1 MLAHAAL
8 ERLGKG
14 ILVDIRDCRFDGEG
28 RFRICDYPTN
38 FKVEKAKSEE
48 YAAKTAAN
56 VERMAQLQDKLYAEG
71 REGLVILVQAMDA
84 AGKDSTIKRVM
95 SGVNPQGVDV
105 YSFKQPSH
113 EELAH
118 DYLWRAVR
126 HLPERGKIALFN
138 RSYYE
143 DVLVVRVHQ
152 MQQGYKMPKRCT
164 SMDDD
169 DFFGKR
175 YRQIR
180 DFEEYL
186 WENGYRV
193 LKIFLN
199 VGRDEQRKRFLER
212 IDNPA
217 KNWKFSD
224 ADLRERALWPQYMK
238 AYEAAIDGTATKHA
252 PWYVIPADQKWFAR
266 WLISEAIVQEL
277 EEMDPHYP
285 EVSDEQ
291 RASLEQCRLQLT
303 AD

>member
-1 MLAHAAL
+1 M
-8 ERLGKG
+8 
-14 ILVDIRDCRFDGEG
+14 
-28 RFRICDYPTN
+28 
-38 FKVEKAKSEE
+38 
-48 YAAKTAAN
+48 
-56 VERMAQLQDKLYAEG
+56 
-71 REGLVILVQAMDA
+71 
-84 AGKDSTIKRVM
+84 
-95 SGVNPQGVDV
+95 
-105 YSFKQPSH
+105 
-113 EELAH
+113 
-118 DYLWRAVR
+118 
-126 HLPERGKIALFN
+126 
-138 RSYYE
+138 
-143 DVLVVRVHQ
+143 VRVHQ